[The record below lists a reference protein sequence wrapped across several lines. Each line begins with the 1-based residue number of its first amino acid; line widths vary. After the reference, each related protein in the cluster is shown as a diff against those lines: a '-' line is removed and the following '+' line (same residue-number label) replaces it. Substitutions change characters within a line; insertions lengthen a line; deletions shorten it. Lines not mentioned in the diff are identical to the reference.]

1 MNRRKTRES
10 EMLREARYRLKY
22 SQQQVATMVGIQI
35 RQYQRFEY
43 GETEISRINLR
54 AGLLLCAVLE
64 LDPVELVFGE
74 KAGAGALDGLIPQRP
89 EKGHLQKHDRH

>member
-1 MNRRKTRES
+1 MIRRKTREA
-10 EMLREARYRLKY
+10 EMLREARYRMNY

-43 GETEISRINLR
+43 GETEIYRINLR
-54 AGLLLCAVLE
+54 AGLLLCAVLG

-74 KAGAGALDGLIPQRP
+74 KTEALEDLIPCRP
-89 EKGHLQKHDRH
+89 DRGNLQKRGRK

>member
-1 MNRRKTRES
+1 MIRRKTRES

-43 GETEISRINLR
+43 GETDISRINLR
-54 AGLLLCAVLE
+54 AGLLLCAVLG
-64 LDPVELVFGE
+64 LDPIKLVFGE
-74 KAGAGALDGLIPQRP
+74 ETEALEDLILQRP
-89 EKGHLQKHDRH
+89 ARGNLQKRDHK